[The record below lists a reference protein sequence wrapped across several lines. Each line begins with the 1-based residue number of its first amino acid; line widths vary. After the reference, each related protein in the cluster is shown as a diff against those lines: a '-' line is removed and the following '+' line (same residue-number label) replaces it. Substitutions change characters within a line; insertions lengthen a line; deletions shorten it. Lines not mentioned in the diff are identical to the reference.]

1 MTHPGWIGGFPGN
14 WTYQGYAKL
23 LVKDTVQLITI
34 SLRLIFIEEVEIDV
48 KLIWKSITDHDR
60 LQIARQMHDELHQIL
75 VIKGSILLMGYS
87 MPLFNINDNDGVTKF
102 NVVKFITY
110 SGLSKNLNFEEKSD
124 YFFQLRAYLNDEFSS
139 RDDSF
144 ITEFQN
150 TPRPLN
156 IDADTIAEKQSLYCA
171 LNSGYE
177 VKCGK
182 KYITHK
188 DHDILLY
195 RKNIETLYKLSFID
209 IRIPLNNQG
218 INNLIIQEAQ
228 EIEVSLARHLENVLN
243 DVCAFLSIVC
253 DREILPIYYD
263 YSMCAQNKYIYGQI
277 IPIWER
283 RRIPRISKSWP
294 TEGIHF
300 LDNVT
305 SFLECCPLSK
315 QLSRG
320 IGHLKITVYES
331 TPELKLMAACSAIE
345 YFYSYWLWEIDGLS
359 KLRDGCSQINQLL
372 SEHKKLGKLLDQL
385 QPSSDSRTPAL
396 STVIRFFVNDL
407 NIEGKKYMDMDSKDR
422 PLFIEVRNKL
432 LHGSFISDDKEIFQ
446 AEEIAQKLGIEI
458 LLAIMKIISKAD
470 DAQSSESWPVRP
482 LEKDVYKFSDGWPE
496 IKDILDE
503 LHSEE
508 KSKRFWNRD

>member
-48 KLIWKSITDHDR
+48 KLIWKSITDDDR
-60 LQIARQMHDELHQIL
+60 LQIARQMHDELQQIL

-87 MPLFNINDNDGVTKF
+87 MPLFNINDNDGVTNF

-110 SGLSKNLNFEEKSD
+110 SGLPKNFNFEEKSD

-139 RDDSF
+139 SDDSF

-150 TPRPLN
+150 TPRPRN
-156 IDADTIAEKQSLYCA
+156 IDADTIADKRSLYCA

-182 KYITHK
+182 KYVTNK
-188 DHDILLY
+188 DHDIFY
-195 RKNIETLYKLSFID
+195 RKNIDTLYKLSFID

-243 DVCAFLSIVC
+243 DVCAFLSILC
-253 DREILPIYYD
+253 EREILPIYYD
-263 YSMCAQNKYIYGQI
+263 YSMCSQNKYISGRI

-283 RRIPRISKSWP
+283 RRIPRISQSWP

-300 LDNVT
+300 LGNVT

-331 TPELKLMAACSAIE
+331 TVELKLMAACSAIE
-345 YFYSYWLWEIDGLS
+345 YFYSYWFWEIDGLS
-359 KLRDGCSQINQLL
+359 KLIDGCSQNNQLL
-372 SEHKKLGKLLDQL
+372 SSHKKLVKKLKNIQS
-385 QPSSDSRTPAL
+385 SSDSTTPAL

-407 NIEGKKYMDMDSKDR
+407 NIDGKKYMDSEDI
-422 PLFIEVRNKL
+422 PLFIKVRNKL

-446 AEEIAQKLGIEI
+446 AEEIAQKLGTEI

-470 DAQSSESWPVRP
+470 DAQSYESLPVRP
-482 LEKDVYKFSDGWPE
+482 LEKDFYKFSDGWPE

>member
-14 WTYQGYAKL
+14 WTYQGDAKL
-23 LVKDTVQLITI
+23 LVKNTVQLITI

-48 KLIWKSITDHDR
+48 KLIWKSITDDER
-60 LQIARQMHDELHQIL
+60 LQIARQMHDERQQIL

-110 SGLSKNLNFEEKSD
+110 SGLPNNFHFEENLD
-124 YFFQLRAYLNDEFSS
+124 DFFQLRGYLNDEFSS
-139 RDDSF
+139 LDHYF

-156 IDADTIAEKQSLYCA
+156 IDADTIAEKRSLYCA

-188 DHDILLY
+188 DHDIFY

-209 IRIPLNNQG
+209 IRIPLKNHR
-218 INNLIIQEAQ
+218 INNLIIREAQ
-228 EIEVSLARHLENVLN
+228 EIEVSLARHLETVLN

-253 DREILPIYYD
+253 EREILPIYYD
-263 YSMCAQNKYIYGQI
+263 YSICSQNKYIYGQI

-283 RRIPRISKSWP
+283 RRIPRISQSWP
-294 TEGIHF
+294 TQGIHF
-300 LDNVT
+300 LGNVT

-331 TPELKLMAACSAIE
+331 TVELKLMAACSAIE

-359 KLRDGCSQINQLL
+359 KLRDGCSQNNQLL
-372 SEHKKLGKLLDQL
+372 SEHKKLVKKLNNP

-446 AEEIAQKLGIEI
+446 AEEIAQKLGTEI

-470 DAQSSESWPVRP
+470 DAQSYESLPVRP
-482 LEKDVYKFSDGWPE
+482 LEKDFYKFSDGWPE

-508 KSKRFWNRD
+508 KSKQFWNRD

>member
-1 MTHPGWIGGFPGN
+1 MTHPGWINGFPGN

-48 KLIWKSITDHDR
+48 KLIWKSITDYDR
-60 LQIARQMHDELHQIL
+60 RQIARQMHDELHQIL

-87 MPLFNINDNDGVTKF
+87 MPLLNINDNDGVTNF
-102 NVVKFITY
+102 NVVKFISY
-110 SGLSKNLNFEEKSD
+110 SGLPKDLNFEEKSD
-124 YFFQLRAYLNDEFSS
+124 YSFQLRAYLNDEFSS

-144 ITEFQN
+144 ITEFKN
-150 TPRPLN
+150 TPRPRN
-156 IDADTIAEKQSLYCA
+156 IDADTIADKRNLYCA

-182 KYITHK
+182 KYVTHK
-188 DHDILLY
+188 DHDVLY
-195 RKNIETLYKLSFID
+195 TKNIDTLYKLSFID

-228 EIEVSLARHLENVLN
+228 EIEVSLARHLENVLK

-253 DREILPIYYD
+253 DREIWPIYYD
-263 YSMCAQNKYIYGQI
+263 YSMCSQNKYIYGQI

-283 RRIPRISKSWP
+283 RRIPRISQSWP
-294 TEGIHF
+294 TQGIHF

-305 SFLECCPLSK
+305 SFLECCPLRK

-320 IGHLKITVYES
+320 IRHLKVTVYES
-331 TPELKLMAACSAIE
+331 TVELKLMAACSAIE
-345 YFYSYWLWEIDGLS
+345 YFYSYWLREIDGLS
-359 KLRDGCSQINQLL
+359 KLRDGCSQNNQLL
-372 SEHKKLGKLLDQL
+372 SEHKNLVKKLKNIQS
-385 QPSSDSRTPAL
+385 SSDSTTPAL

-407 NIEGKKYMDMDSKDR
+407 NIEGKKYMDMDSKDI
-422 PLFIEVRNKL
+422 PLFIKVRNEL

-446 AEEIAQKLGIEI
+446 AEEIAQKLGTEI

-470 DAQSSESWPVRP
+470 DAQS
-482 LEKDVYKFSDGWPE
+482 YKSLPGEHPGFAKASNSQE
-496 IKDILDE
+496 VIEVSTTK
-503 LHSEE
+503 
-508 KSKRFWNRD
+508 F

>member
-1 MTHPGWIGGFPGN
+1 MTHPGWINGFPGN

-34 SLRLIFIEEVEIDV
+34 SLRLIFIEEVEIEV
-48 KLIWKSITDHDR
+48 KLIWEGIADDALR
-60 LQIARQMHDELHQIL
+60 QIARQMHEERQQIL
-75 VIKGSILLMGYS
+75 VINSRTLLIGYS
-87 MPLFNINDNDGVTKF
+87 TPPYGGITNF

-110 SGLSKNLNFEEKSD
+110 WGLNKDFHVAEKPN
-124 YFFQLRAYLNDEFSS
+124 YQVRAYLNDEFSS
-139 RDDSF
+139 IDDSF
-144 ITEFQN
+144 ITEFEN
-150 TPRPLN
+150 TPGSRN
-156 IDADTIAEKQSLYCA
+156 IDADTIADKRSLYCA

-182 KYITHK
+182 KYVTHK
-188 DHDILLY
+188 DPNILY
-195 RKNIETLYKLSFID
+195 RKNIAPLYKLSFID
-209 IRIPLNNQG
+209 LRIPLNNQA

-243 DVCAFLSIVC
+243 DVCAFLSILC

-263 YSMCAQNKYIYGQI
+263 YSICSQNKYISGRI

-294 TEGIHF
+294 TLGIHF
-300 LDNVT
+300 EGNVT
-305 SFLECCPLSK
+305 SFLEGCPLSK

-331 TPELKLMAACSAIE
+331 TVELKLMAACSAIE
-345 YFYSYWLWEIDGLS
+345 YFYSYWFWEIDGLS
-359 KLRDGCSQINQLL
+359 KLIDGCSQNNQLL
-372 SEHKKLGKLLDQL
+372 SDHKKLVNNLNDIKKRNIKD
-385 QPSSDSRTPAL
+385 RNYRKTPAL
-396 STVIRFFVNDL
+396 PTVIRFFVNDL
-407 NIEGKKYMDMDSKDR
+407 NIEGKKYMDMDSKSSH
-422 PLFIEVRNKL
+422 LFIKVRNDL

-446 AEEIAQKLGIEI
+446 AEEIAQKLGTEI

-470 DAQSSESWPVRP
+470 DAQSYESLPVRP
-482 LEKDVYKFSDGWPE
+482 LEKDFYKFSDGWPE
-496 IKDILDE
+496 IKHILDE

>member
-1 MTHPGWIGGFPGN
+1 MTHPGWINGFPGN

-34 SLRLIFIEEVEIDV
+34 SLRLIFIEEVKIDV
-48 KLIWKSITDHDR
+48 KLIWEGIADDAL
-60 LQIARQMHDELHQIL
+60 LQIARQMHEERQQIL
-75 VIKGSILLMGYS
+75 VINGRTLLIGYS
-87 MPLFNINDNDGVTKF
+87 IPSHGEITNF

-110 SGLSKNLNFEEKSD
+110 WGVHKNFNVAEKPN
-124 YFFQLRAYLNDEFSS
+124 YFVQVRAYLNDEFSS
-139 RDDSF
+139 SDDSF
-144 ITEFQN
+144 ITEFEN
-150 TPRPLN
+150 MPGPRN
-156 IDADTIAEKQSLYCA
+156 IDADTIADKRSLYGA

-182 KYITHK
+182 KYVTHT
-188 DHDILLY
+188 DHDIFY
-195 RKNIETLYKLSFID
+195 TKNIETLYKLSFID

-228 EIEVSLARHLENVLN
+228 EIEVSLVRHLENVLN

-263 YSMCAQNKYIYGQI
+263 YSICSQNKYIDGQI

-294 TEGIHF
+294 TLGIHF
-300 LDNVT
+300 EGNVT

-320 IGHLKITVYES
+320 IEHLKITVYES
-331 TPELKLMAACSAIE
+331 TPQLKLMAACSAIE

-359 KLRDGCSQINQLL
+359 KLRDGCSQNNQLL
-372 SEHKKLGKLLDQL
+372 SEHKKLVSILDKLQS
-385 QPSSDSRTPAL
+385 SSDSRTPAL

-482 LEKDVYKFSDGWPE
+482 LEKDFYNFSDGWPE

>member
-1 MTHPGWIGGFPGN
+1 MTHPGWINGFPGN

-34 SLRLIFIEEVEIDV
+34 SLRLIFIEEVEIEV
-48 KLIWKSITDHDR
+48 KLIWEGIADDAL
-60 LQIARQMHDELHQIL
+60 LQIARQMHEERQQIL
-75 VIKGSILLMGYS
+75 VINGSTLLIGYS
-87 MPLFNINDNDGVTKF
+87 IPPYGGITNF

-110 SGLSKNLNFEEKSD
+110 WGLNKDFHVAEKPN
-124 YFFQLRAYLNDEFSS
+124 YQVRAYLNDEFSS
-139 RDDSF
+139 IDDSF
-144 ITEFQN
+144 ITEFEN
-150 TPRPLN
+150 TPGGSRN
-156 IDADTIAEKQSLYCA
+156 IDADTIADKRSLYCA

-182 KYITHK
+182 KYVTHK
-188 DHDILLY
+188 DHDILY
-195 RKNIETLYKLSFID
+195 TKNIETLYKLSFID
-209 IRIPLNNQG
+209 IRIPLNNPA
-218 INNLIIQEAQ
+218 INNLIIQESQ

-243 DVCAFLSIVC
+243 DVCAFLSILC

-263 YSMCAQNKYIYGQI
+263 YSMCSQNKYISGRI

-294 TEGIHF
+294 TLGIHF
-300 LDNVT
+300 EGNVT

-331 TPELKLMAACSAIE
+331 TVELKLMAACSAIE

-359 KLRDGCSQINQLL
+359 KLRDGCSQNNQLL
-372 SEHKKLGKLLDQL
+372 SEHKKLVKKLKNIQS
-385 QPSSDSRTPAL
+385 SSDSTTPAL

-407 NIEGKKYMDMDSKDR
+407 NIEGKKYMDMDSKDI
-422 PLFIEVRNKL
+422 PLFIKVRNEL

-446 AEEIAQKLGIEI
+446 AEEIAQKLGTEI

-470 DAQSSESWPVRP
+470 DAQSYKSLPVRP
-482 LEKDVYKFSDGWPE
+482 LEKDFYKFSDGWPE

>member
-1 MTHPGWIGGFPGN
+1 MTHPGWINGFPGN

-48 KLIWKSITDHDR
+48 KLNWEGIADDDLR
-60 LQIARQMHDELHQIL
+60 EIARQMHEERQQIL
-75 VIKGSILLMGYS
+75 VINGRTLLIGYS
-87 MPLFNINDNDGVTKF
+87 TPPYGGITNF

-110 SGLSKNLNFEEKSD
+110 WGLPNKFHFEENSD
-124 YFFQLRAYLNDEFSS
+124 EFFQVRAYLNDEFSS
-139 RDDSF
+139 IDDSF
-144 ITEFQN
+144 ITEFEN
-150 TPRPLN
+150 TPGLRN
-156 IDADTIAEKQSLYCA
+156 IDADTIADKRSLYCA

-182 KYITHK
+182 KYVTHK
-188 DHDILLY
+188 DHDIFY
-195 RKNIETLYKLSFID
+195 TKNIETLYKLSFID

-218 INNLIIQEAQ
+218 LNNLMIQEGQ
-228 EIEVSLARHLENVLN
+228 EIEVSFARHLENVLN
-243 DVCAFLSIVC
+243 DVCAFLSILC

-263 YSMCAQNKYIYGQI
+263 YSMCSQNKYISGRI

-294 TEGIHF
+294 TLGIHF
-300 LDNVT
+300 EGNVT

-331 TPELKLMAACSAIE
+331 TVELKLMAACSAIE
-345 YFYSYWLWEIDGLS
+345 YFYSYWFWEIDGLS
-359 KLRDGCSQINQLL
+359 KLIDGCSQNNQLL
-372 SEHKKLGKLLDQL
+372 SDHKKLVNNLNDIKKRNIKD
-385 QPSSDSRTPAL
+385 RNYRKTPAL
-396 STVIRFFVNDL
+396 PTVIRFFVNDL
-407 NIEGKKYMDMDSKDR
+407 NIEGKKYMDMDSKSSH
-422 PLFIEVRNKL
+422 LFIKVRNDL

-446 AEEIAQKLGIEI
+446 AEEIAQKLGTEI

-470 DAQSSESWPVRP
+470 DAQSYESLPVRP
-482 LEKDVYKFSDGWPE
+482 LEKDFYKFSDGWPE
-496 IKDILDE
+496 IKHILDE